1 MYEVE
6 EKYVQR
12 FGGKTDK
19 KRPLGRPKYR
29 QEKNIET
36 DLKERRWG
44 CADWMDLVQYKVT
57 LWAIVNAIL

>member
-29 QEKNIET
+29 
-36 DLKERRWG
+36 
-44 CADWMDLVQYKVT
+44 
-57 LWAIVNAIL
+57 